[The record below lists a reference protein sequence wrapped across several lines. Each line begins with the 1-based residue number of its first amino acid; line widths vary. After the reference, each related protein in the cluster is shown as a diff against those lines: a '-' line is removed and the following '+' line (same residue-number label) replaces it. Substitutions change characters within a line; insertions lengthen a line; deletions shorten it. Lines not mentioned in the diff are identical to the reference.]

1 MAMNKNW
8 RCPSGRT
15 FFGLTDDYMEYV
27 YEQFFLLK
35 HHGGWS
41 IFELY
46 NLPIGL
52 RKWFLDRMIKEFENE
67 KQQVEKAKN
76 NRR

>member
-1 MAMNKNW
+1 MK
-8 RCPSGRT
+8 
-15 FFGLTDDYMEYV
+15 YY
-27 YEQFFLLK
+27 
-35 HHGGWS
+35 GGWS

-52 RKWFLDRMIKEFENE
+52 RNWFVGKLSEQLKKEADEA
-67 KQQVEKAKN
+67 EKA

>member
-1 MAMNKNW
+1 
-8 RCPSGRT
+8 
-15 FFGLTDDYMEYV
+15 MEYV